1 MFDRFR
7 QEENV
12 VVLVD
17 LIVPVSV
24 FGVSS
29 LFTPGP
35 NNIMLAAS
43 GVNFGFSRTI
53 PHMSGITLGFAVM
66 NLAVGLGL
74 GGVFESHPQIH
85 LGLKY
90 VSMAYLLVLAWKI
103 ATADAARSGDAGGR
117 PLSFI
122 QAAAFQW
129 VNPKAWAIAV
139 SAVATFTT
147 VGGDLLTEVV
157 MMTLIFLLI
166 SVPSTSTWALFG
178 AVIARYL
185 QSPIHLKVFNWSM
198 AGLLVLSLVPS
209 LG

>member
-1 MFDRFR
+1 MA
-7 QEENV
+7 
-12 VVLVD
+12 LVE
-17 LIVPVSV
+17 LIVPVTV

-35 NNIMLAAS
+35 NNVMLTAS
-43 GVNFGFSRTI
+43 GVNFGFRRSV
-53 PHMSGITLGFAVM
+53 PHMSGIAVGFSVM

-74 GGVFESHPQIH
+74 GGVFDTYPQIH
-85 LGLKY
+85 VGLKY
-90 VSMAYLLVLAWKI
+90 VSVAYLLFLAWKI
-103 ATADAARSGDAGGR
+103 ATADAAKSGQAGGQ

-147 VGGDLLTEVV
+147 IGGDLVVEVAL
-157 MMTLIFLLI
+157 MSLIFLLL

-178 AVIARYL
+178 TVIARYL
-185 QSPIHLKVFNWSM
+185 QSAAHRKAFNWSM
-198 AGLLVLSLVPS
+198 AGLLVLSLIPA
-209 LG
+209 LTG